1 MRARNYYVWRN
12 EDEPEEFY
20 VKSYHSK
27 DIDKMMTEIAK
38 FYAFSDCMDGDQT
51 IDEICM
57 NGRHVYY
64 AGWRSD
70 MTYRFIDATTGE
82 VVWENSFPQWD
93 H

>member
-1 MRARNYYVWRN
+1 MRARNYYVYRF

-20 VKSYHSK
+20 VKSFHSSE
-27 DIDKMMTEIAK
+27 IDKMMVEVSK
-38 FYAFSDCMDGDQT
+38 FYAFSDCEASDMYV
-51 IDEICM
+51 DEICM

-64 AGWRSD
+64 AGWRPG
-70 MTYRFIDATTGE
+70 MTYSFIDATTGE

>member
-1 MRARNYYVWRN
+1 MRARNYYVYRF

-20 VKSYHSK
+20 VKSFHSSE
-27 DIDKMMTEIAK
+27 IDKMMKKVSE

-57 NGRHVYY
+57 NGRQVRY
-64 AGWRSD
+64 AGWEPD
-70 MTYRFIDATTGE
+70 MVYTFIDVKTGE
-82 VVWENSFPQWD
+82 VVWQAAFPEWD